1 MCKTLTA
8 QHAKLPISRKDV
20 DIRGFVVL
28 EAIITSSCSP
38 DIHPAIVNA
47 IVKTESGFN
56 PFAIGVNRGAG
67 YLAKQPTSYDEAV
80 SVAKQLLANGAD
92 IDMGLGQINSA
103 NMKWLNL
110 TVEQAFHPCSNLK
123 ALQTVY
129 LHCYDKAGAN
139 GNGTRMQRAWSC
151 YNTGNTQKGFSNGYV
166 AKVTNNYNALLGY
179 ANASPKNPYQNTQQI
194 TYQQY
199 DVVGRSTNAI
209 DSIQNISATQVPNDV
224 QNANM
229 GVSVR
234 SDDIPQQP
242 PVSELTN
249 ETPVKVFHGWDV
261 FRDF

>member
-1 MCKTLTA
+1 MLDMA
-8 QHAKLPISRKDV
+8 MVA
-20 DIRGFVVL
+20 
-28 EAIITSSCSP
+28 ECSP
-38 DIHPAIVNA
+38 SMHPAIAQA
-47 IVKTESGFN
+47 IVKTESSFN
-56 PFAIGVNRGAG
+56 PFAIGVNRGG
-67 YLAKQPTSYDEAV
+67 NRLARQPSNFGEAV
-80 SVAKQLLANGAD
+80 QTAKRLLSQGVN
-92 IDMGLGQINSA
+92 IDLGLGQINS
-103 NMKWLNL
+103 NNLNWLNL
-110 TVEQAFHPCSNLK
+110 SVEQAFTPCANLQ
-123 ALQTVY
+123 ALQRVY
-129 LHCYDKAGAN
+129 LACYDKAGAN

-151 YNTGNTQKGFSNGYV
+151 YNTGNSRKGFSNGYV

-199 DVVGRSTNAI
+199 DVLGRSTNAI
-209 DSIQNISATQVPNDV
+209 HSIQNISATQVPNDV

-242 PVSELTN
+242 SVSEPTN

>member
-1 MCKTLTA
+1 ML
-8 QHAKLPISRKDV
+8 DV
-20 DIRGFVVL
+20 AMMT
-28 EAIITSSCSP
+28 ECSP
-38 DIHPAIVNA
+38 NMHPVLVQA
-47 IVKTESGFN
+47 IVKTESNYN
-56 PFAIGVNRGAG
+56 PFAIGVNRRNR
-67 YLAKQPTSYDEAV
+67 LTRQPKSFSEAV
-80 SVAKQLLANGAD
+80 LTAKRLLSQGVN
-92 IDMGLGQINSA
+92 IDLGLGQINS
-103 NMKWLNL
+103 NNLNWLNL
-110 TVEQAFHPCSNLK
+110 SVEQAFTPCANLQ
-123 ALQTVY
+123 ALQRVY
-129 LHCYDKAGAN
+129 LACYDKAGAN

-151 YNTGNTQKGFSNGYV
+151 YNTGNSRKGFSNGYV

-242 PVSELTN
+242 PISELTN